1 MFLLVVSL
9 PLRSVKVNLENLVA
23 RYQLRPLTQ
32 SSTPDGG
39 VAAVDRAL
47 LLLTAFRQGDGT
59 LSLTDLTTRTGLVKS
74 TVLRL
79 LTSLLHFGFVQRR
92 PEGYALGPEI
102 SRLQAVHAGSFNLGE
117 VVLPILRALSAE
129 TKESATFYV
138 RQGDQRLCLYRVDS
152 PQPLRDHGRA
162 GDLFPLD
169 RGSGG
174 RVLLAFGG
182 AEGELYD
189 RIRRDKLVVLSS
201 DRVPD
206 LAGAAAPVFE
216 AGGGLAGSITLIM
229 PTMRCQPAYGER
241 VRMAAIELT
250 RQLGGP
256 VSLFDR

>member
-1 MFLLVVSL
+1 M
-9 PLRSVKVNLENLVA
+9 A
-23 RYQLRPLTQ
+23 RYQLRPLAQ
-32 SSTPDGG
+32 SSAPEGG

-47 LLLTAFRQGDGT
+47 LLLAAFRQGDGA
-59 LSLTDLTTRTGLVKS
+59 LSLMELTARTGLVKS
-74 TVLRL
+74 TALRL
-79 LTSLLHFGFVQRR
+79 LASLQHFGFIQRR
-92 PEGYALGPEI
+92 PEGYALGSEI
-102 SRLQAVHAGSFNLGE
+102 SRLQAVHAASFNLGD
-117 VVLPILRALSAE
+117 VVLPVLRTLSAQ

-174 RVLLAFGG
+174 RVLLAFSG
-182 AEGELYD
+182 AEGEIYD
-189 RIRRDKLVVLSS
+189 RIRRDKLIVLVS

-206 LAGAAAPVFE
+206 LAGASAPVFE
-216 AGGGLAGSITLIM
+216 AGGGLAGSVTLIM
-229 PTMRCQPAYGER
+229 PATRCQPSHGER
-241 VRMAAIELT
+241 VREAAIGLT